1 MPVGESATQ
10 PDVPAPDDGVG
21 DVGASAPA
29 APAGETVDEAV
40 DEALRE
46 LLAASRTED
55 PYEPPVVFMSWYRRV
70 SGLL

>member
-1 MPVGESATQ
+1 MPVGEPAVQ
-10 PDVPAPDDGVG
+10 PGVPAPDHGAG
-21 DVGASAPA
+21 DVGASAQD
-29 APAGETVDEAV
+29 APAGEAVDEAV

-46 LLAASRTED
+46 LLAASRAED